1 MILPPA
7 SAIKNELARRD
18 LVEYAKLQW
27 PNYRAARHHQAIAR
41 ALEDVESGKCK
52 RLMIFAPPRHG
63 KSMITSEF
71 FPAWYL
77 GRNPDKYIIHATYAQ
92 ELAEDFGRKIRNQMA
107 DPTFSEIFKEC
118 QLSTDSASQKRL
130 ATTRGG
136 SYFALGV
143 GGAATGRG
151 AHLLL
156 IDDPVKGREEA
167 DSETYRRR
175 LKDWYR
181 SVAYTRLMPGG
192 AVIIMNTRWHH
203 DDLAGWLLKDHKSE
217 GWQVLSL
224 PAVAE
229 DCDPLGR
236 AIGEALWPDD
246 YPLEAL
252 ARIKEQSG
260 SREWSA
266 LYQQQPTPE
275 EGSIFKIDWFRRY
288 RELPQYPDLLVH
300 SWDTGIKDEEINDPS
315 SCTMW
320 HAHSNRFYLADRF
333 NQRLQFPDLLRAVQS
348 LAARDNPN
356 YILIEDKGSGQQLIQ
371 VLQRETR
378 LPVVGVMPK
387 GGRLA
392 ESKVSRAQGVSG
404 LVESGRVYLPE
415 FAPWLID
422 YESEIAAFPNAPHD
436 DDVDSTTQALKFL
449 SEKTS
454 RLVQDRTEEIRRA
467 GAM

>member
-1 MILPPA
+1 MILPAA
-7 SAIKNELARRD
+7 SDIKNELARRD

-41 ALEDVESGKCK
+41 ALEDVEAGRCK

-107 DPTFSEIFKEC
+107 DPGFNQIFREC
-118 QLSTDSASQKRL
+118 TISTDSASQKRL

-203 DDLAGWLLKDHKSE
+203 DDLAGWLLKDHASE
-217 GWQVLSL
+217 GWRVLSL
-224 PAVAE
+224 PAIAE
-229 DCDPLGR
+229 DHDPLGR

-246 YPLEAL
+246 YPLDAL
-252 ARIKEQSG
+252 ARIKDQSG
-260 SREWSA
+260 AREWSA

-275 EGSIFKIDWFRRY
+275 EGSIFKIEWFRRY
-288 RELPQYPDLLVH
+288 RVLPAAPQLILH
-300 SWDTGIKDEEINDPS
+300 SWDTGTKDEDLHDPS

-320 HAHSNRFYLADRF
+320 HTHPAGFYLADRYSA
-333 NQRLQFPDLLRAVQS
+333 RLQFPDLVRSVIA
-348 LAARDNPN
+348 LAARDNPQV
-356 YILIEDKGSGQQLIQ
+356 ILIEDKGSGQQLLQ
-371 VLQRETR
+371 VLRRETR
-378 LPVVGVMPK
+378 LPVIGVVPDK
-387 GGRLA
+387 
-392 ESKVSRAQGVSG
+392 SKVIRAQGVSG
-404 LVESGRVYLPE
+404 MVEAGRAFLPE
-415 FAPWLID
+415 QASWLID
-422 YESEIAAFPNAPHD
+422 FESQVAAFPQAPHD
-436 DDVDSTTQALKFL
+436 DDVDSMTQALQYL
-449 SEKTS
+449 SVWQRNREFSSDAAWSSITS
-454 RLVQDRTEEIRRA
+454 T
-467 GAM
+467 GAL

>member
-1 MILPPA
+1 MSLLPPL
-7 SAIKNELARRD
+7 SALKNELARRD
-18 LVEYAKLQW
+18 LIEYAKLQW
-27 PNYRAARHHQAIAR
+27 PNYRAARHHLAIAR
-41 ALEDVESGKCK
+41 ALEEVESGKCK

-107 DPTFSEIFKEC
+107 DPSFNQIFREC
-118 QLSTDSASQKRL
+118 NISTDSASQKRL
-130 ATTRGG
+130 ATSRGG

-217 GWQVLSL
+217 GWRVLSL

-246 YPLEAL
+246 YPLDAL
-252 ARIKEQSG
+252 ARIKDQSG
-260 SREWSA
+260 AREWSA

-275 EGSIFKIDWFRRY
+275 EGSIFKIEWFRRY
-288 RELPQYPDLLVH
+288 RVLPAAPQLILH
-300 SWDTGIKDEEINDPS
+300 SWDTGTKDEDLHDPS

-320 HAHSNRFYLADRF
+320 HTHPAGFYLADRYSA
-333 NQRLQFPDLLRAVQS
+333 RLQFPDLVRSVIA
-348 LAARDNPN
+348 LAARDNPQV
-356 YILIEDKGSGQQLIQ
+356 ILIEDKGSGQQLLQ
-371 VLQRETR
+371 VLRRETR
-378 LPVVGVMPK
+378 LPVIGVVPDK
-387 GGRLA
+387 
-392 ESKVSRAQGVSG
+392 SKTIRAQGVSG
-404 LVESGRVYLPE
+404 MVETGRAFLPE
-415 FAPWLID
+415 QASWLID
-422 YESEIAAFPNAPHD
+422 FESQVAAFPQAPHD
-436 DDVDSTTQALKFL
+436 DDVDSMTQALQYL
-449 SEKTS
+449 SVWQRNREFSSDAAWSSITS
-454 RLVQDRTEEIRRA
+454 T
-467 GAM
+467 GAL